1 MFDELNA
8 AFTNY
13 THFYEVV
20 GKTMTESL
28 ELCARLT
35 GDDGHV
41 LNYQGKII
49 FAVKHSIG
57 NDIEWLKPVDGSPID
72 I

>member
-1 MFDELNA
+1 MFEELNA
-8 AFTNY
+8 AFTHY

-20 GKTMTESL
+20 GKAMAESL
-28 ELCARLT
+28 ESCARLT

-57 NDIEWLKPVDGSPID
+57 NDIEWLKLVDGSPID